1 MAKPRLQ
8 PTATAGGRYRTEVG
22 VAAPEAHRVLTLP
35 QKAALIISALGPKDA
50 EPILTR
56 LGEDEVRHF
65 ARAASELG
73 QVSASLLEETVH
85 EFQASLETKNVNVN
99 SDRLKE
105 ILSSI
110 MSADAIERILED
122 MDESDGRSIW
132 EKLSNSD
139 PVDLANFLSR
149 EHPQTVAVV
158 LSRIRPDASAKIMAR
173 LETDFAEEVVMR
185 LSKVSLLSSSVM
197 DAVKDTIEGDFLRGA
212 RLKKSKRKPDEL
224 IGSIFNFMPGESRD
238 ALMSGLEQ
246 NAPALAVAVQRK
258 MFTFL
263 DIPKRVDRASITVIL
278 REVEKDVL
286 ITALSAARKNAPE
299 SKEFFLGNM
308 SRRLAEQYADQIE
321 DSQTP
326 NAREGEE
333 AQFEVVGVIRKLA
346 ERGEISLNQ
355 PEEDEGEDDY

>member
-1 MAKPRLQ
+1 MAAASNTL
-8 PTATAGGRYRTEVG
+8 ATAGGRHRTEVG
-22 VAAPEAHRVLTLP
+22 VQAPDPNRLLSLP

-50 EPILTR
+50 EPILSR
-56 LGEDEVRHF
+56 LSEDEVRLF

-73 QVSASLLEETVH
+73 QVSAALLDETVH
-85 EFQASLETKNVNVN
+85 EFQHSLETKNVNVN

-139 PVDLANFLSR
+139 PVDLSNFLAR

-158 LSRIRPDASAKIMAR
+158 LSRIRPEASAKIMSR
-173 LETDFAEEVVMR
+173 LEPDFAQEVVMR
-185 LSKVSLLSSSVM
+185 LSKVSLLSSAVM
-197 DAVKDTIEGDFLRGA
+197 DAVKDSIEGDFLRGA
-212 RLKKSKRKPDEL
+212 RAKKSKRKPDEL

-238 ALMSGLEQ
+238 KIMSDLEQ
-246 NAPALAVAVQRK
+246 TAPALAAAVQRK

-263 DIPKRVDRASITVIL
+263 DIPKRVDRASVTVIL
-278 REVEKDVL
+278 REVENEIL
-286 ITALSAARKNAPE
+286 ITALSAAKKNAPE
-299 SKEFFLGNM
+299 SKEFFLSNM
-308 SRRLAEQYADQIE
+308 SRRLAEQYADQIDE
-321 DSQTP
+321 APAPS
-326 NAREGEE
+326 ARDGEE
-333 AQFEVVGVIRKLA
+333 AQFEVIGVIRRLA

-355 PEEDEGEDDY
+355 PEDEETDESAY